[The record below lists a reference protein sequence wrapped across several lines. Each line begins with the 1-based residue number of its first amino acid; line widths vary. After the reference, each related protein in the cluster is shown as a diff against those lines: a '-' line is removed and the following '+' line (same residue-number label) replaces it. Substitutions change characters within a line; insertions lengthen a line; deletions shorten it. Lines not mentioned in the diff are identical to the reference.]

1 MFYKAKADLHLHT
14 EASDGILTP
23 SELVR
28 EAKAKELQIIS
39 ITDHDTIAG
48 VEEAIR
54 YGNKIGV
61 KVIPGIE
68 LSTMHNGESIH
79 ILGYF
84 KGINYKDKN
93 FRRTLEDMTD
103 FRISRGQ
110 KIVNNL
116 EKYFGIRLNYENI
129 LKEAKGVIAR
139 PHIAKAI
146 VDSGYN
152 YDWEY
157 IFHNIIGEDSPAY
170 VPKKNLTI
178 QEGIDLLKSVNALA
192 VLAHPIVYKKN
203 PIEELV
209 RYDFDGIEAIY
220 HMNTE
225 EVTNKFIQIAK
236 SHGKIITAGSDFHG
250 IDKKD
255 NSHGSVGCVYLS
267 DNDLNIFL
275 EHITNI

>member
-28 EAKAKELQIIS
+28 EAKAKELKIIS

-84 KGINYKDKN
+84 KGSNYKDKN

-116 EKYFGIRLNYENI
+116 ERHFGIRLNYENI

-192 VLAHPIVYKKN
+192 VLAHPIVYKKI
-203 PIEELV
+203 P
-209 RYDFDGIEAIY
+209 
-220 HMNTE
+220 
-225 EVTNKFIQIAK
+225 
-236 SHGKIITAGSDFHG
+236 
-250 IDKKD
+250 
-255 NSHGSVGCVYLS
+255 
-267 DNDLNIFL
+267 
-275 EHITNI
+275 